1 MIPLLGF
8 IIASLLAIANQNN
21 MKTFKQFLSEQ
32 NQTQTGSS
40 QAKPTEKKVCDI
52 NGICKILKTY
62 ESAGNEEKILS
73 PYKDSKGLMTIV
85 HGHLITKE
93 SPQIFQ
99 NVFAQEHKTDPEFGS
114 KVLGGK
120 QKLTPDQADSL
131 LKRDVEVRIPK
142 VEKLVPNLS
151 SYSSKL
157 QGEIVSEYY
166 RGMMGKS
173 PKAVKMLNA
182 GDLTGAASEFLNAR
196 EYRESIRDKT
206 GIAKRMENLSNA
218 MKEEAEAIR
227 IKKEEELRQ
236 KSQAKGQMPKTTQG

>member
-8 IIASLLAIANQNN
+8 IIAPLIVIANQNN
-21 MKTFKQFLSEQ
+21 MKTFKQFLNEQ
-32 NQTQTGSS
+32 NQAQTVIS
-40 QAKPTEKKVCDI
+40 QTKPAEKKVCDI
-52 NGICKILKTY
+52 NGICKILKVY

-73 PYKDSKGLMTIV
+73 PYEDSKGFLTIG
-85 HGHLITKE
+85 HGHLITNE
-93 SPQIFQ
+93 SPKIFQ
-99 NVFAQEHKTDPEFGS
+99 SVFTQEHKTDPEFGS

-120 QKLTPDQADSL
+120 QKLTPEQADAL
-131 LKRDVEVRIPK
+131 LKRDVELRIPK
-142 VEKLVPNLS
+142 IEKLIPGFVN
-151 SYSSKL
+151 YSPKM
-157 QGEIVSEYY
+157 QGELFSEYY
-166 RGMMGKS
+166 RGMLGKS

-236 KSQAKGQMPKTTQG
+236 KSQAKDQMPKTMQG

>member
-1 MIPLLGF
+1 
-8 IIASLLAIANQNN
+8 
-21 MKTFKQFLSEQ
+21 
-32 NQTQTGSS
+32 
-40 QAKPTEKKVCDI
+40 
-52 NGICKILKTY
+52 
-62 ESAGNEEKILS
+62 
-73 PYKDSKGLMTIV
+73 MTIG

-114 KVLGGK
+114 KVLSGK

>member
-21 MKTFKQFLSEQ
+21 MKTFKQFLNEE
-32 NQTQTGSS
+32 NQTQTVTS
-40 QAKPTEKKVCDI
+40 QVKPTEKKVCDI
-52 NGICKILKTY
+52 NGICKILKVY
-62 ESAGNEEKILS
+62 ESGGNEEKILS
-73 PYKDSKGLMTIV
+73 PYKDSKGLMTIG

-93 SPQIFQ
+93 SPEIFKT
-99 NVFAQEHKTDPEFGS
+99 VFGEEHKSDPEFGS

-120 QKLTPDQADSL
+120 QKLTPEQADTL
-131 LKRDVEVRIPK
+131 LKRDVAVRIPK
-142 VEKLVPNLS
+142 VEKLVPNLAN
-151 SYSSKL
+151 YSPKL

-166 RGMMGKS
+166 RGMLGKS

-182 GDLTGAASEFLNAR
+182 GDLTGAASEFLNAK
-196 EYRESIRDKT
+196 EYKESIRDKT

-236 KSQAKGQMPKTTQG
+236 QSQAKDQKPKTKQG